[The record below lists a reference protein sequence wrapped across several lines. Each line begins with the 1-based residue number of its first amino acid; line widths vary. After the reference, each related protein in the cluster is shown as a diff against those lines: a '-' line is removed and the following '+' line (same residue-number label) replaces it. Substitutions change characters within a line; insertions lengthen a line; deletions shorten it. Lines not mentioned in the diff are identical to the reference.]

1 MAQLLYDWHP
11 RTACWADTRD
21 SSVYEP
27 EEPESMASPRPSSAS
42 IKPEGKELLSRLSR
56 EGGVKFIS
64 RYFFFILSFNFF
76 LKDYG
81 SVDPSTG

>member
-64 RYFFFILSFNFF
+64 RYFFLHFEF
-76 LKDYG
+76 
-81 SVDPSTG
+81 